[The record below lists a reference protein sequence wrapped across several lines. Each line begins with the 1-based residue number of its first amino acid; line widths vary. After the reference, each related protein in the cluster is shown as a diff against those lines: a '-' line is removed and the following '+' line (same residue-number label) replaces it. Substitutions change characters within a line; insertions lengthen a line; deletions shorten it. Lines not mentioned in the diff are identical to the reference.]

1 MDRTTVLRTLHD
13 VGGAAWFG
21 GSLMGVVGLNAA
33 ADAAGPGA
41 RDRVAAAGW
50 DRWGPLAKAAL
61 GAHVVGSVGLL
72 ATRRDRASALRLALT
87 TAAVGATA
95 GTAKLGSDPAAPD
108 AATNKATVH
117 KLEWAIPVLLAGV
130 VAIGATRR

>member
-1 MDRTTVLRTLHD
+1 MDRITVLRTLHD

-21 GSLMGVVGLNAA
+21 GSLMGVTGLNAA
-33 ADAAGPGA
+33 ADAAGPA
-41 RDRVAAAGW
+41 ERDRVAAAGW

-72 ATRRDRASALRLALT
+72 AARRDRASALRLALT

-95 GTAKLGSDPAAPD
+95 GTAKLGADPA
-108 AATNKATVH
+108 THGSTVH
-117 KLEWAIPVLLAGV
+117 KLEWAIPALLAGV
-130 VAIGATRR
+130 VAIGVTRR